1 MDINHLYFLHVEQ
14 QTNSTFR
21 SNDVRQLLLDVA
33 MLERYEKRTYDND
46 LELCRL
52 TSLNQVA
59 VELIVVDFNV

>member
-1 MDINHLYFLHVEQ
+1 MDINHLNFLYVEQ

-46 LELCRL
+46 LKLCRL

-59 VELIVVDFNV
+59 VELIVIDFNV

>member
-1 MDINHLYFLHVEQ
+1 MDINHLNFLYVEQ

-46 LELCRL
+46 LKLCRL